1 MTKLLAV
8 WLQRRLGWFRGCQ
21 GSRGVA
27 KDDSRGFLLVGCA
40 EEELSVLDLSTGA
53 QLGQASSGDG
63 VDIIAYN
70 QRLAHAYLP
79 SEESA
84 TMAIIGISAKGAAT
98 VLRTAKTTESAHCAA
113 SDDRDNVYVCDPNG
127 GRLLI
132 M

>member
-1 MTKLLAV
+1 M
-8 WLQRRLGWFRGCQ
+8 
-21 GSRGVA
+21 
-27 KDDSRGFLLVGCA
+27 DDSRGFLLVGCV
-40 EEELSVLDLSTGA
+40 EGELSVLDLSTGA

-63 VDIIAYN
+63 VDIISYN

-98 VLRTAKTTESAHCAA
+98 VLLTAKTTESAHCAP

-127 GRLLI
+127 GRLPI
-132 M
+132 MKDTLAPSGS

>member
-1 MTKLLAV
+1 M
-8 WLQRRLGWFRGCQ
+8 
-21 GSRGVA
+21 
-27 KDDSRGFLLVGCA
+27 DDSRGFLLVGCA
-40 EEELSVLDLSTGA
+40 EGELSVLDLSTGA

-98 VLRTAKTTESAHCAA
+98 VLRTAKTSAHCAA

-132 M
+132 MKDTLAPSGS